1 MTSPATTEADAA
13 TGGTLDAHVV
23 VQRRDG
29 FRLDVALGASAG
41 EVVAVMGPS
50 GAGKST
56 LVSAITGLVRLDSGF
71 VRIDG
76 REVASASRHAPPAQR
91 GAVLLGQDARL
102 FPHLSAR
109 DNVAFGLRARGVAR
123 STAAREADRWLERV
137 GLGGWGGRR
146 PSELSGGQQ
155 QRVALARALATHPR
169 LLLLDEP
176 LTALDAETAGDVRGL
191 LREQLTAVRAT
202 AIVVTHDAVDAAALA
217 RRLLVV
223 EDGTV
228 VQEGP
233 VQRVLAAPATRFAAA
248 MSGLNRIVGVA
259 RDGAW
264 RSTDDALE
272 LRAADEHSR
281 VEASV
286 DGDALAALVRP
297 SSVHLE
303 ADRGTEAVPGEWT
316 AHVVRLEPTPAG
328 VRVHTGDPGVAVDIP
343 ADTVAAL
350 GLETGARVRLRVDPA
365 DVRFVRVTA

>member
-1 MTSPATTEADAA
+1 MLPARDETDAA

-56 LVSAITGLVRLDSGF
+56 LVAAIAGLVRLDSGF

-102 FPHLSAR
+102 FPHMSAR

-123 STAAREADRWLERV
+123 PVAAREADAWLERV

-191 LREQLTAVRAT
+191 LHEQLTAVRAT

-223 EDGTV
+223 EGGTV

-248 MSGLNRIVGVA
+248 VSGLNRLVGVA

-264 RSTDDALE
+264 RSADGAVE
-272 LRAADEHSR
+272 LRASDERSR
-281 VEASV
+281 GEASV
-286 DGDALAALVRP
+286 HGVALAALVRP
-297 SSVHLE
+297 SSVRLDL
-303 ADRGTEAVPGEWT
+303 ARDAAAVPGEWT

-328 VRVHTGDPGVAVDIP
+328 VRVHTGDPAVAVDVA

-350 GLETGARVRLRVDPA
+350 ALETGARVRLRVDPA
-365 DVRFVRVTA
+365 DVRFVRVNV